1 MKKIIILVAAIMI
14 TLTLSGCTKD
24 SSTLAAIPSTVTV
37 TEIDEYLGRSDAQ
50 YIDLRNFDDKMKS
63 GYISG
68 FEFIPFFDYLEATNV
83 LVRTDG
89 NWDFAAEDI
98 KNEAALRALFN
109 EDRTIFLM
117 CGSGTR
123 AGFVKAALE
132 SLGYENV
139 INAGGFADYGSTT
152 PALNLVAGDGTYLN
166 EVSTLG
172 GYTPGVYFGFDTVGK
187 YMVTIVIGQGGGITE
202 VLFDAVY
209 GNSTKQDLGD
219 AYTLGSGVTWA
230 AEANILAAYIVANQ
244 GWDGITFNE
253 TDFTGKTMVNVPSHF
268 LKINQDESTDAVAG
282 VTIGAEG
289 FVLAWNDAIAQASDS
304 GLGLVV
310 TTQTAADWAAAHAPI
325 VAYTNGTYFGYD
337 NGYSALITVAG
348 NKIVS
353 VYLDAI
359 HCKDLSDPADGVK
372 ETCNSKRSYEVADYT
387 MNYDKNDNGTP
398 EDPSDDFY
406 TIKEGK
412 LDWWAQADA
421 LGAAIVKAQEWTWTL
436 VDGDFGV
443 DGVAGVSVGVSNWEA
458 AVLAALAQATP
469 AS

>member
-1 MKKIIILVAAIMI
+1 MKKLIILVAAIML
-14 TLTLSGCTKD
+14 TLTLTGCAKENN
-24 SSTLAAIPSTVTV
+24 TLASIPTTVTV
-37 TEIDEYLGRSDAQ
+37 SEIDEYLGRADAQ
-50 YIDLRNFDDKMKS
+50 YVDLRNFDDKMKS

-89 NWDFAAEDI
+89 DFTFAAEDI

-109 EDRTIFLM
+109 EDKTIFLM
-117 CGSGTR
+117 CAGGTR
-123 AGFVKAALE
+123 AGFVKAALDY
-132 SLGYENV
+132 LGYENV
-139 INAGGFADYGSTT
+139 INLGAFADYGKDA

-172 GYTPGVYFGFDTVGK
+172 GWTPGVYFGFDTVGK

-230 AEANILAAYIVANQ
+230 AEANMLAAYIVANQ

-268 LKINQDESTDAVAG
+268 LKINQDESNDGVAG

-304 GLGLVV
+304 GLGLVE
-310 TTQTAADWAAAHAPI
+310 TAQTAAEWAAAHAPI
-325 VAYTNGTYFGYD
+325 VNYTNGTFYGYD
-337 NGYSALITVAG
+337 NGYSALITISG

-359 HCKDLSDPADGVK
+359 HCKDLSDPADGIK
-372 ETCNSKRSYEVADYT
+372 ETCNSKRSYEVADYA
-387 MNYDKNDNGTP
+387 MNYTLNDNGTP

-406 TIKEGK
+406 VLKDGK
-412 LDWWAQADA
+412 LDWWGQADA
-421 LGAAIVKAQEWTWTL
+421 LGAAIVKAQQWTWTL
-436 VDGDFGV
+436 VDGDFDV
-443 DGVAGVSVGVSNWEA
+443 DGVAGVTVGVANWEA
-458 AVLAALAQATP
+458 AVNEALAQATP
-469 AS
+469 AN